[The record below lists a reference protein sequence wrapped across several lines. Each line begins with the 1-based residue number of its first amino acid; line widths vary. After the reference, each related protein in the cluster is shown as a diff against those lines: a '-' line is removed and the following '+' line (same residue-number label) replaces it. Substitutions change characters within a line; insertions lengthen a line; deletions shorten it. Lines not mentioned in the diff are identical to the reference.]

1 MFQALVNI
9 FKIPDLKKKVLFTLF
24 IIGVYRI
31 GAFIPTPGI
40 DGHELSLFFERVTR
54 SAGGGLFGIMSMFT
68 GGALNNMTIFALGIM
83 PYISASIILQLLT
96 VVIPALEKMSKE
108 GEEGRRKIIQY
119 TRYGTVALSLI
130 QSFFISLWLENPN
143 AFQGH
148 VIVPEPGWAFR
159 IMTVITLTT
168 GTAFIMWLGE
178 QIDEFG
184 IGNGISLIITANI
197 ISRLP
202 VALYQTFILLS
213 PFDPSRQQMPY
224 WKLGILLLLMVGTV
238 IGVILIIQGQR
249 KIPVQ
254 YAKRVVGRRMYGG
267 QSTYLPLRV
276 NQAGVIPIIFAQS
289 VILFPATLAGF
300 VANPF
305 LRSLANAFSQGGIW
319 YFIFYPL
326 LIIFFCY
333 FYTAI
338 TFNPVDIADNIKKY
352 GGFIPGVRPGKATA
366 EYLDFIM
373 TRVVLS
379 GAFFLAVI
387 ALFPSIISSPKVLN
401 IPYLIA
407 SFFGGTGLLIIVGV
421 ILDTTKAIESQLV
434 MRHYD
439 GFIKKGRI
447 KGRR

>member
-1 MFQALVNI
+1 MQNMSHSAHNWRSLVA
-9 FKIPDLKKKVLFTLF
+9 T
-24 IIGVYRI
+24 
-31 GAFIPTPGI
+31 
-40 DGHELSLFFERVTR
+40 

-96 VVIPALEKMSKE
+96 VVIPALEKLSKE
-108 GEEGRRKIIQY
+108 GNEGRKKIIQY
-119 TRYGTVALSLI
+119 TRFGTIALSLI
-130 QSFFISLWLENPN
+130 QSFFISLWLENPA
-143 AFQGH
+143 AFQGQ
-148 VIVPEPGWAFR
+148 VIVPNPGWAFR
-159 IMTVITLTT
+159 IMTVVTLTT

-202 VALYQTFILLS
+202 IALYQTFILLS
-213 PFDPSRQQMPY
+213 PFDPSRQQMEY
-224 WKLGILLLLMVGTV
+224 WKFGILLMIMVGVV

-249 KIPVQ
+249 KILVQ
-254 YAKRVVGRRMYGG
+254 YAKRVVGRKMYGG
-267 QSTYLPLRV
+267 QSTYLPLKV

-300 VANPF
+300 VNNPF
-305 LRSLANAFSQGGIW
+305 LRSLSSAFSQGGTL
-319 YFIFYPL
+319 YFIIYPL
-326 LIIFFCY
+326 MIGFFCY

-338 TFNPVDIADNIKKY
+338 TFNPIDIADNIKKY

-366 EYLDFIM
+366 EFLDFVM
-373 TRVVLS
+373 TRIVLS
-379 GAFFLAVI
+379 GAFFLAII
-387 ALFPSIISSPKVLN
+387 ALFPSIIASPKVLN
-401 IPYLIA
+401 IPYMIA

-421 ILDTTKAIESQLV
+421 VLDTMKSIESQLV

-439 GFIKKGRI
+439 GFVKKGRI